1 MNWKNIKPE
10 TKELIRAITIS
21 GMILIV
27 FYFAISY
34 IPLLAQLWSNVVRA
48 LMPFV
53 FGFVFAFL
61 LNPIRKIVEYNVLKS
76 VHWSARIKRVFASLV
91 SILVFLLVLV
101 AFFAILIPQLYAS
114 VQTFSSAFPRYM
126 QSGYRY
132 LESLPLNLNEVW
144 KYLNEALQTFVQS
157 LQRWLTLNSAGGLSQ
172 LYYSAVSFARGILDF
187 FIGVIIA
194 FYILLDEEKLKSQL
208 RKVVFSVIPFKRA
221 TSFFKI
227 CRMIIDN
234 FNNFIAGKA
243 LDSLIIGIIC
253 YVGCLILGI
262 PYAPLV
268 SVIVG
273 VTNMIPVFGPF
284 IGGIPLTIMVALI
297 HPLRGLTLGIF
308 IFVLQQVDG
317 NIIGPRILGS
327 AVGLPSIWV
336 MFSIIAGG
344 ALFGI
349 VGMLIGVPLFSVI
362 YILVRNKT
370 NERLKE
376 KKIKLKG

>member
-1 MNWKNIKPE
+1 
-10 TKELIRAITIS
+10 
-21 GMILIV
+21 
-27 FYFAISY
+27 
-34 IPLLAQLWSNVVRA
+34 
-48 LMPFV
+48 
-53 FGFVFAFL
+53 
-61 LNPIRKIVEYNVLKS
+61 
-76 VHWSARIKRVFASLV
+76 
-91 SILVFLLVLV
+91 
-101 AFFAILIPQLYAS
+101 
-114 VQTFSSAFPRYM
+114 
-126 QSGYRY
+126 
-132 LESLPLNLNEVW
+132 
-144 KYLNEALQTFVQS
+144 
-157 LQRWLTLNSAGGLSQ
+157 
-172 LYYSAVSFARGILDF
+172 
-187 FIGVIIA
+187 
-194 FYILLDEEKLKSQL
+194 L

-221 TSFFKI
+221 TSFFKV

-349 VGMLIGVPLFSVI
+349 VGMVIGVPLFSVI

-370 NERLKE
+370 NERLEE

>member
-10 TKELIRAITIS
+10 TREQILSLTIS

-27 FYFAISY
+27 FYFAIRY
-34 IPLLAQLWSNVVRA
+34 IPFVMQLWSSAIRA

-53 FGFVFAFL
+53 FGFIFAFL
-61 LNPIRKIVEYNVLKS
+61 LNPIRKIIEYNVLKPMG
-76 VHWSARIKRVFASLV
+76 WTERMKRMVASFI
-91 SILVFLLVLV
+91 SIIIFLLILIG
-101 AFFAILIPQLYAS
+101 FFSILIPQLYAS
-114 VQTFSSAFPRYM
+114 VQTFSNAFPGYM

-132 LESLPLNLNEVW
+132 LESLPINLNEVW
-144 KYLNEALQTFVQS
+144 NYLNATLQTFLAS
-157 LQRWLTLNSAGGLSQ
+157 LQKWLTLNTAGGISQ

-187 FIGVIIA
+187 LIGIIIA

-208 RKVVFSVIPFKRA
+208 RKVVFSLVPFPRA
-221 TSFFKI
+221 TSFFSV
-227 CRMIIDN
+227 CRMVIDT

-243 LDSLIIGIIC
+243 LDSLIIGIVC
-253 YVGCLILGI
+253 YVGCLLLRI

-268 SVIVG
+268 SVIIG

-284 IGGIPLTIMVALI
+284 IGGIPLTIMIILI
-297 HPLRGLTLGIF
+297 NPWRGLTLGLFIF
-308 IFVLQQVDG
+308 ILQQVDG

-344 ALFGI
+344 AMFGI
-349 VGMLIGVPLFSVI
+349 VGMIIGVPLFSVI
-362 YILVRNKT
+362 YVLLRNKT
-370 NERLKE
+370 TERLKE
-376 KKIKLKG
+376 KKIHLK

>member
-61 LNPIRKIVEYNVLKS
+61 LNPIRKIMEYNVLKS

-221 TSFFKI
+221 TSFFKV

-243 LDSLIIGIIC
+243 
-253 YVGCLILGI
+253 
-262 PYAPLV
+262 LV

-349 VGMLIGVPLFSVI
+349 VGMVIGVPLFSVI

-370 NERLKE
+370 NERLEE